1 MGRTKPYDSS
11 SKSWSDILEK
21 SLNIPM
27 NQREYSWT
35 DKEINPFISDIIKIF
50 EEGEYVEKMG
60 SIINLTYGETNEIY
74 DGQQRTITT
83 VLTLYNIS
91 QKLPQSMRTKI
102 IGKLSLDGDMDELN
116 PMQMKL
122 KKEKNIGTLPKIYC
136 VNPYDMDGLCDVF
149 NNKCNGHFMDH
160 IDYDEDSETFIC
172 KLCAT
177 AGSCVSIKEKSKVY
191 RHLEDQ
197 HEVECKPKLSSKV
210 YNANETIYN
219 LLSELKLEGIKYD
232 EEKYKELY
240 RFIMNDID
248 IQFCS
253 CTDPK
258 YVSRIFDWE
267 NNRGNNVL
275 ILDVVKNY
283 ILVEIDDDKKYE
295 VYDKWEKYKKL
306 TNNIYKK
313 DYGKK
318 LMDIA
323 IQLYNG
329 NIERKINIDDL
340 YKPII
345 EADDTYSEL
354 LKYFD
359 IIDKLIEIMGKI
371 KSDKYG
377 RLIMNIKQISITW
390 EGFMYLL
397 IPIFYKKESVN
408 SELIKLIVKWYFRNV
423 GIKTYTF
430 NNLAYSNNMMNITNK
445 VLENPEYDYL
455 HDIKEL
461 FIHGMDERITPV
473 NYNNTLLSLS
483 FKGATATY
491 LLMFLEQV
499 ISTDIVTIPIN
510 YTIEH
515 IIPQSKIDE
524 LKERKSIHNLGNLTL
539 LEGSNSESGHKGNSS
554 MGKKPY
560 VEKIDSYKGSSSVIT
575 KHLGENYSD
584 FNEET
589 ILVRCN
595 ELSKLLNEKLK
606 Y

>member
-1 MGRTKPYDSS
+1 MGRAKPYDSS
-11 SKSWSDILEK
+11 SKSWNDILGK
-21 SLNIPM
+21 PLNIPM

-35 DKEINPFISDIIKIF
+35 DKEIEQFIFDIIKIF
-50 EEGEYVEKMG
+50 EEGKYVEKMG
-60 SIINLTYGETNEIY
+60 SIINLDHDGTNEIY

-83 VLTLYNIS
+83 ILTLYNIS
-91 QKLPQSMRTKI
+91 LKLPNIKDRI
-102 IGKLSLDGDMDELN
+102 ISKLSLDGDMDELN
-116 PMQMKL
+116 EMQFKL
-122 KKEKNIGTLPKIYC
+122 KDEKKIDIIPKIFC
-136 VNPYDMDGLCDVF
+136 VNPFDMNGLCDVF
-149 NNKCNGHFMDH
+149 NGKCNTHFMDC
-160 IDYDEDSETFIC
+160 IVYEENSEKYIC
-172 KLCAT
+172 KICT
-177 AGSCVSIKEKSKVY
+177 ENIIERSKVY
-191 RHLEDQ
+191 RHLEKQ
-197 HEVECKPKLSSKV
+197 HNIQCKTKDNSKI

-219 LLSELKLEGIKYD
+219 LLSSLNYNEGN
-232 EEKYKELY
+232 YKELY

-253 CTDPK
+253 CFDPT

-283 ILVEIDDDKKYE
+283 ILVEIVDDKKYE
-295 VYDKWEKYKKL
+295 VYDKWEEYKKQ

-318 LMDIA
+318 LMDIG
-323 IQLYNG
+323 IQLYN
-329 NIERKINIDDL
+329 NKIERKIDIDQL

-345 EADDTYSEL
+345 ESEDTYSEL
-354 LKYFD
+354 MKYFD
-359 IIDKLIEIMGKI
+359 IIDKLIQIMEQI
-371 KSDKYG
+371 KKDKYG
-377 RLIMNIKQISITW
+377 RLIMNIKQVSITW

-397 IPIFYKKESVN
+397 LPIFYKTESVN
-408 SELIKLIVKWYFRNV
+408 SDFIKLIVKWYFRNT
-423 GIKTYTF
+423 GIKAYTF
-430 NNLAYSNNMMNITNK
+430 NNLAYSNKMIDITNK
-445 VLENPEYDYL
+445 VLENPEYNYYC
-455 HDIKEL
+455 DIREL
-461 FIHGMDERITPV
+461 FINEMDERV
-473 NYNNTLLSLS
+473 NNDNYEKTLESLS
-483 FKGATATY
+483 FKGPTATH
-491 LLMFLEQV
+491 LLMFLEQS

-524 LKERKSIHNLGNLTL
+524 LKERKLIHNVGNLTL

-560 VEKIDSYKGSSSVIT
+560 VEKIDSYKGSSSRIT
-575 KHLGENYSD
+575 KCLGENYSD

>member
-11 SKSWSDILEK
+11 SKSWSDILDK

-27 NQREYSWT
+27 NQREYSWD
-35 DKEINPFISDIIKIF
+35 DKELEQFIYDIIKIF
-50 EEGEYVEKMG
+50 EEDKYVEKMG
-60 SIINLTYGETNEIY
+60 SIINLVYEGSNEIY

-91 QKLPQSMRTKI
+91 LKLPSNIGNKI
-102 IGKLSLDGDMDELN
+102 IGKLSLDGEMDELS
-116 PMQMKL
+116 PQQIKL
-122 KKEKNIGTLPKIYC
+122 KEEKGIDIIPKIYC
-136 VNPYDMDGLCDVF
+136 INPFDMDALCDVF
-149 NNKCNGHFMDH
+149 NNKCNEHFMKF
-160 IDYDEDSETFIC
+160 ISYDENSEKWIC
-172 KLCAT
+172 N
-177 AGSCVSIKEKSKVY
+177 SCGCNIIEKSKVY
-191 RHLEDQ
+191 RHLEKQ
-197 HEVECKPKLSSKV
+197 HGIQCKNKDTSKI
-210 YNANETIYN
+210 YNANEKIYN
-219 LLSELKLEGIKYD
+219 LLSDLNYNEDKYLS
-232 EEKYKELY
+232 LY
-240 RFIMNDID
+240 RFIMQDID

-253 CTDPK
+253 CFDPT

-275 ILDVVKNY
+275 ILDVIKNY

-295 VYDKWEKYKKL
+295 VYDKWEEYKKL

-313 DYGKK
+313 EYGKK

-323 IQLYNG
+323 IQLYN
-329 NIERKINIDDL
+329 NKIERKIDMDEL

-345 EADDTYSEL
+345 DSDNTYLEL
-354 LKYFD
+354 MKYFD
-359 IIDKLIEIMGKI
+359 IINKLIQIMEKI
-371 KSDKYG
+371 KTDKYG
-377 RLIMNIKQISITW
+377 RFIMNIKQVSITW

-397 IPIFYKKESVN
+397 LPIFFKLGSVD
-408 SELIKLIVKWYFRNV
+408 SEFIKLIVKWYFRNM
-423 GIKTYTF
+423 GIRSTTF
-430 NNLAYSNNMMNITNK
+430 NGMAYSNRMIDITNK
-445 VLENPEYDYL
+445 VLKNSEYNYYC
-455 HDIKEL
+455 DIRDL
-461 FIHGMDERITPV
+461 FINEMDEKV
-473 NYNNTLLSLS
+473 NYDNYEKTLESLS
-483 FKGATATY
+483 FKGAIATH
-491 LLMFLEQV
+491 LLMFLEQS

-524 LKERKSIHNLGNLTL
+524 LKERKLIHNVGNLTL

-560 VEKIDSYKGSSSVIT
+560 VEKIDSYKGSSSGIT
-575 KHLGENYSD
+575 KYLGENYSD

>member
-1 MGRTKPYDSS
+1 MGRSKPYDSS

-35 DKEINPFISDIIKIF
+35 DKEIKQFINDIIKIF

-60 SIINLTYGETNEIY
+60 SIINLDHNCINEIY

-91 QKLPQSMRTKI
+91 LKLSTNMRDRI

-116 PMQMKL
+116 PMQIKL
-122 KKEKNIGTLPKIYC
+122 KEEKNIDIIPKIYC
-136 VNPYDMDGLCDVF
+136 VNPFDMNGLCDVF
-149 NNKCNGHFMDH
+149 NNKCNDHFMDH
-160 IDYDEDSETFIC
+160 IDYDEDSERYIC
-172 KLCAT
+172 KIC
-177 AGSCVSIKEKSKVY
+177 SVSIKDKSKAY
-191 RHLEDQ
+191 RHLEDNHVLQ
-197 HEVECKPKLSSKV
+197 CKPKNTSKI
-210 YNANETIYN
+210 YIANETIYN
-219 LLSELKLEGIKYD
+219 LLSELNYN

-253 CTDPK
+253 CSDPT

-295 VYDKWEKYKKL
+295 VYDKWEEFKKQ

-313 DYGKK
+313 DYGKR

-323 IQLYNG
+323 IQLYN
-329 NIERKINIDDL
+329 NKIERKIDIDDL

-345 EADDTYSEL
+345 ESEDTYSEL
-354 LKYFD
+354 MKYFK
-359 IIDKLIEIMGKI
+359 IIDRLIEIMEEI
-371 KSDKYG
+371 KTDKYG
-377 RLIMNIKQISITW
+377 RLIMNIKQVSITW

-397 IPIFYKKESVN
+397 LPIFYKTESVN
-408 SELIKLIVKWYFRNV
+408 SDFIKLIVKWYFRNTC
-423 GIKTYTF
+423 IKSYTF
-430 NNLAYSNNMMNITNK
+430 NNLAYSNKMIDITNK
-445 VLENPEYDYL
+445 VLKNSEYDYYC
-455 HDIKEL
+455 DIREL
-461 FIHGMDERITPV
+461 FINEMDERINND
-473 NYNNTLLSLS
+473 NYEKTLESLSL
-483 FKGATATY
+483 KGATATH
-491 LLMFLEQV
+491 LLMFLEQSK
-499 ISTDIVTIPIN
+499 STDIVKIPLN

-524 LKERKSIHNLGNLTL
+524 LKERKLIHNLGNLTL

-560 VEKIDSYKGSSSVIT
+560 TEKIESYKGSSSLIT
-575 KHLGENYSD
+575 TKLGENYSD

-595 ELSKLLNEKLK
+595 ELSKMLNDKLK

>member
-1 MGRTKPYDSS
+1 MGRKKPYDST
-11 SKSWSDILEK
+11 SKSWSDILGK
-21 SLNIPM
+21 VLNIPM

-35 DKEINPFISDIIKIF
+35 DKEIKQFINDIIKIF
-50 EEGEYVEKMG
+50 EEGVYVEKMG
-60 SIINLTYGETNEIY
+60 SIINLNHNGINEIY

-83 VLTLYNIS
+83 ILMLFNIA
-91 QKLPQSMRTKI
+91 QKLPKLKHKI
-102 IGKLSLDGDMDELN
+102 ISQLSLDGDMDELN
-116 PMQMKL
+116 QIQNKL
-122 KKEKNIGTLPKIYC
+122 KQEKNIDIIPKIFC
-136 VNPYDMDGLCDVF
+136 VNPFDMNGLCDIF
-149 NNKCNGHFMDH
+149 NGKCNTHFMDC
-160 IDYDEDSETFIC
+160 IEYEDNSEKYIC
-172 KLCAT
+172 KICNENIT
-177 AGSCVSIKEKSKVY
+177 EKSKVY
-191 RHLEDQ
+191 RHLEKQ
-197 HEVECKPKLSSKV
+197 HNIHCKPKTNSKV
-210 YNANETIYN
+210 YNANATIYN
-219 LLSELKLEGIKYD
+219 LLSELNYD
-232 EEKYKELY
+232 EGKYLELY

-253 CTDPK
+253 CSDPT

-283 ILVEIDDDKKYE
+283 ILVEIVDDKKYE
-295 VYDKWEKYKKL
+295 VYDKWEEYKNK
-306 TNNIYKK
+306 TNKIYKK

-318 LMDIA
+318 LMNIG
-323 IQLYNG
+323 IQLYN
-329 NIERKINIDDL
+329 NKIERNIDIDDL

-354 LKYFD
+354 MKYFE
-359 IIDKLIEIMGKI
+359 IIDKLIQIMEQI
-371 KSDKYG
+371 ETDKYG
-377 RLIMNIKQISITW
+377 RLIMNIKQVSITW

-397 IPIFYKKESVN
+397 LPIFYKTESVN
-408 SELIKLIVKWYFRNV
+408 TDFIKLIVKWYFRNT
-423 GIKTYTF
+423 GIKSKKTTF
-430 NNLAYSNNMMNITNK
+430 NSLGYSNKMIDITNK
-445 VLENPEYDYL
+445 VLENSEYNYYC
-455 HDIKEL
+455 DIREL
-461 FIHGMDERITPV
+461 FINEMDERV
-473 NYNNTLLSLS
+473 NNDNYEKTLESLS

-491 LLMFLEQV
+491 LLMFLEQ
-499 ISTDIVTIPIN
+499 IKSNDIVTISLI

-515 IIPQSKIDE
+515 IIPQSKADE
-524 LKERKSIHNLGNLTL
+524 LKERKLIHNVGNLTL

-575 KHLGENYSD
+575 KYLGENYSD

>member
-35 DKEINPFISDIIKIF
+35 DKEIKQFILDIIKIF
-50 EEGEYVEKMG
+50 KEGKYVYKMG
-60 SIINLTYGETNEIY
+60 EIINLTYNGTNEIY

-83 VLTLYNIS
+83 ILTLYNIS
-91 QKLPQSMRTKI
+91 QKLPKMKDKI
-102 IGKLSLDGDMDELN
+102 IGKLSLDGEMDELN
-116 PMQMKL
+116 EMQIKL
-122 KKEKNIGTLPKIYC
+122 KEDKNIDIIPKIYC
-136 VNPYDMDGLCDVF
+136 INPFDMNGLCDVF
-149 NNKCNGHFMDH
+149 NNKCNEHFMDH
-160 IDYDEDSETFIC
+160 IDYEEDSEKYIC
-172 KLCAT
+172 KKCKE
-177 AGSCVSIKEKSKVY
+177 SIKDKSKVY
-191 RHLEDQ
+191 RHLEKQ
-197 HEVECKPKLSSKV
+197 HGIECKPKNASKI

-219 LLSELKLEGIKYD
+219 LLSEMGYD
-232 EEKYKELY
+232 EAKYKELY

-253 CTDPK
+253 CIDPT

-267 NNRGNNVL
+267 NNRGNNVST
-275 ILDVVKNY
+275 LDVVKNY
-283 ILVEIDDDKKYE
+283 ILVEIEDDKKYE
-295 VYDKWEKYKKL
+295 VYDKWEEYKNL
-306 TNNIYKK
+306 EHNIYKK
-313 DYGKK
+313 EYGKK
-318 LMDIA
+318 LTDIA

-329 NIERKINIDDL
+329 NIERKKINIDDL

-345 EADDTYSEL
+345 EAVDTYSEL
-354 LKYFD
+354 KEYFE
-359 IIDKLIEIMGKI
+359 IIDKLIDIMEQI

-377 RLIMNIKQISITW
+377 RLIMNIKQVSITW

-397 IPIFYKKESVN
+397 LPIFYKTSVN
-408 SELIKLIVKWYFRNV
+408 HILIKLIVKWYFRNT
-423 GIKTYTF
+423 GIKSYTF
-430 NNLAYSNNMMNITNK
+430 NNLAYSNKMKDITNK
-445 VLENPEYDYL
+445 VLKNPDYDYYS
-455 HDIKEL
+455 DIKNL
-461 FIHGMDERITPV
+461 FENEMDERVTLD
-473 NYNNTLLSLS
+473 NYENTLLSLS
-483 FKGATATY
+483 FKGANATH
-491 LLMFLEQV
+491 LMLFLETCK
-499 ISTDIVTIPIN
+499 STDIVTVPLN

-524 LKERKSIHNLGNLTL
+524 LKERKLMHNLGNLTL

-560 VEKIDSYKGSSSVIT
+560 TEKIESYKGSSSLIT
-575 KHLGENYSD
+575 TKLGENYSD

-595 ELSKLLNEKLK
+595 ELSKMLNDKLK